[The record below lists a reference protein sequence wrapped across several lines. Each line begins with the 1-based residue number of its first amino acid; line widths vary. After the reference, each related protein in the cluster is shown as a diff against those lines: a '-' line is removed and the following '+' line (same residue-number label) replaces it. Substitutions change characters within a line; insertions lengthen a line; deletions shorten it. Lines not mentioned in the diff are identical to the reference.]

1 MKKKTVHT
9 LVLLTLLISPAL
21 FLADGVDAQ
30 PVQSLEPPRD
40 PNAYSPTALPAAPS
54 VFRLIGTVEGK
65 AFAGAVLDDATGAQ
79 SFYRINDKLPDG
91 SQVVKVQSDSI
102 SLKRDDGTAYEL
114 YITHDTK
121 TVVPTK
127 LPVSAGPV
135 TPISSVD
142 RRLAD
147 AQRSIARQHR
157 AYPAGG
163 QAPGSV
169 PGAGLTARGTGKVQR
184 GLRQRGHAPQPQ

>member
-9 LVLLTLLISPAL
+9 LVLITLLVSSAL
-21 FLADGVDAQ
+21 FLADRVDAQ
-30 PVQSLEPPRD
+30 PGQSLELPRD
-40 PNAYSPTALPAAPS
+40 PSASSSTALPVAPS

-79 SFYRINDKLPDG
+79 SFYRIHEKLPDG

-114 YITHDTK
+114 YIIHDTK

-127 LPVSAGPV
+127 PPVSAGPV
-135 TPISSVD
+135 TPRSTED
-142 RRLAD
+142 RRLD
-147 AQRSIARQHR
+147 DTQRSIARQHR
-157 AYPAGG
+157 ADTADA

-169 PGAGLTARGTGKVQR
+169 AGAGPVAGGSGKVQR
-184 GLRQRGHAPQPQ
+184 GLRQRGHARQPQ